1 MKKIF
6 LSFFG
11 VHLCLPVGVRWNYF
25 RWGQKRHF
33 AYQLQVPDDAT
44 QIDVHKTL
52 YNFCAIKKMP
62 NVTATAAN
70 SVPSKKIYTE
80 QIFVLV
86 SMNILILKTEL
97 AEFWINYKTSKLLE

>member
-1 MKKIF
+1 MSAEIF
-6 LSFFG
+6 SG
-11 VHLCLPVGVRWNYF
+11 
-25 RWGQKRHF
+25 GQKRYF

-44 QIDVHKTL
+44 QTDVQKTL
-52 YNFCAIKKMP
+52 YPFCAIKKMA
-62 NVTATAAN
+62 NVTATVAN

-97 AEFWINYKTSKLLE
+97 AEF

>member
-6 LSFFG
+6 LIFLWRALVPPSGRPQKFFQGGKNATSSFW
-11 VHLCLPVGVRWNYF
+11 H
-25 RWGQKRHF
+25 
-33 AYQLQVPDDAT
+33 AM

-52 YNFCAIKKMP
+52 YPFCVIKKMP
-62 NVTATAAN
+62 NVKATVAN

-80 QIFVLV
+80 QMFVLV

-97 AEFWINYKTSKLLE
+97 AEF